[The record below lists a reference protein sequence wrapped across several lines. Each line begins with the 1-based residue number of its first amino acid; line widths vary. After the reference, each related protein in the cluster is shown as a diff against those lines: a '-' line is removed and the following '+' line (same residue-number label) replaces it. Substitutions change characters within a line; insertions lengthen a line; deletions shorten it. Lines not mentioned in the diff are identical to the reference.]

1 MEREPAERAAAAVR
15 ASLAAPRQPQLGRLV
30 AAARAAGGLDAR
42 LGSELLAVARPAR
55 LVPGML
61 AGADDPEGLLA
72 AELRALVAEFLGA
85 DAERWHGL
93 QEQLSGYRGTLPDLL
108 AARPSP
114 AAGPDEWYPP
124 SRNVLGV
131 LAFLLDRLPDQDVR
145 ALLPALPEALLEQL
159 RPLTAVA
166 PAPARAAPP
175 RVAESALMALDLLRR
190 ACGDTQPPLPEDP
203 EVLAALLAT
212 GAYDLPNWTTP
223 AWLLDACDAAG
234 LPRPERVYGHHT
246 AELVTATFREFCAA
260 APAEGPGRDAA
271 EYADTALARGLVR
284 AADLLA
290 VVPAR
295 FTLGRCPAFRDTA
308 LVAEAEPPG
317 LPERGPGQGFDE
329 LGDGMV
335 AHLLDR
341 ALDTGRMDGAD
352 LLIRTAP
359 AARVLMYLSGALVR
373 DDLPQATRV
382 ALATLAEQVPLIL
395 GTDPVR
401 WARLGAALTGRDPG
415 WDGRGSV
422 ADLLEHCAGGAAA
435 G

>member
-1 MEREPAERAAAAVR
+1 MGSERAERTAAAVR
-15 ASLAAPRQPQLGRLV
+15 ASLVAPRQPQLGRLV

-42 LGSELLAVARPAR
+42 LGSELLREARPAR

-61 AGADDPEGLLA
+61 AGADDPQGALA
-72 AELRALVAEFLGA
+72 AELRALVADFLGA
-85 DAERWHGL
+85 DAERWQGL

-114 AAGPDEWYPP
+114 AAGPDAWYPP
-124 SRNVLGV
+124 SQSVLDV
-131 LAFLLDRLPDQDVR
+131 LAFLLDRLPVEDLRRLQ
-145 ALLPALPEALLEQL
+145 AALPEALLEQL
-159 RPLTAVA
+159 RPLIADRR
-166 PAPARAAPP
+166 PPP

-190 ACGDTQPPLPEDP
+190 ACGDTQPPLPEDH
-203 EVLAALLAT
+203 EVLGTLLAT
-212 GAYDLPNWTTP
+212 DAYDLPNWTTP
-223 AWLLDACDAAG
+223 AWLLEACDAAG
-234 LPRPERVYGHHT
+234 LPRPERVYGRHT
-246 AELVTATFREFCAA
+246 AELVTETFREFCAA

-284 AADLLA
+284 GPDLLA

-295 FTLGRCPAFRDTA
+295 FTLAMCPAFRDTA
-308 LVAEAEPPG
+308 LVAGSEPPRLQQG
-317 LPERGPGQGFDE
+317 GPERGFGE

-359 AARVLMYLSGALVR
+359 AARVLMYLSGALER

-395 GTDPVR
+395 GTDPLA
-401 WARLGAALTGRDPG
+401 WARLGAALTGRDPD
-415 WDGRGSV
+415 WDGHGSV
-422 ADLLEHCAGGAAA
+422 ADLLEHSAGGAAA